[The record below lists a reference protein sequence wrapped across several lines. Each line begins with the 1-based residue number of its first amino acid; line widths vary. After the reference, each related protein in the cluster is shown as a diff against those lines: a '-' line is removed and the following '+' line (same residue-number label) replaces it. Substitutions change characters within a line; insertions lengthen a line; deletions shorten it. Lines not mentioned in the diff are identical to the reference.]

1 MANPNK
7 TVLNARRKMGG
18 FPPKP
23 AKPLDDFT
31 QWVCDQARSGA
42 MFNTIEEAKKAFN
55 ESKQGE
61 PK

>member
-1 MANPNK
+1 
-7 TVLNARRKMGG
+7 VLNARRKIGG

-42 MFNTIEEAKKAFN
+42 MFNTIEEAKKAFD